1 MNPKSCKT
9 CQFSTPSP
17 QPDRLLCKFNPP
29 SVSIVPVPRQNALGQ
44 VSMDMQVIAAFPPVQ
59 LTEFCFK
66 WEASGKG
73 LVLS

>member
-1 MNPKSCKT
+1 VNTKSCKT
-9 CQFSTPSP
+9 CQFSAASP
-17 QPDRLLCKFNPP
+17 QPNRLLCKFNPP

-44 VSMDMQVIAAFPPVQ
+44 VSMEMQVIAAFPPVQ

-66 WEASGKG
+66 WEAPWKG